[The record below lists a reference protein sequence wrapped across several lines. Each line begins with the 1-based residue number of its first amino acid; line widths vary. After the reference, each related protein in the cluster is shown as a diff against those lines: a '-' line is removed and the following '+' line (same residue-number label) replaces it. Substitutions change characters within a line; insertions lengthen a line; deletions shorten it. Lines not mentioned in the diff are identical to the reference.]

1 MNKMLYGG
9 GKMRTLSIVVL
20 LLMCTVFQAKASAG
34 TITYYLDG
42 AKVEYE
48 AKAKRGYLEVR
59 LPAVTIANSLRV
71 KPLDG
76 CSVTRVE
83 IMPVKPDAKTAKEMA
98 GLVERKNIL
107 KDRLKALDTKEE
119 IFKAAAK
126 SQSGRAVRKTKTN
139 PEPMTNIRKGT
150 EFAIAQLESVYTV
163 RRRTENELSALE
175 PRIES
180 LQKDSGSGCSV
191 GKVWLTG
198 NTGKVRIAYLL
209 VERKWL
215 PMYSFSLDG
224 SGFLH
229 TVIRADYPDPGRA
242 TSVYVVPLPLA
253 DDAVGSGVP
262 LAVSERFGK
271 VAEYRI
277 PLEKEE
283 FTRSPVPSMMFSFK
297 APSNTF
303 LPAGIAAC
311 FRQGEFLGNMNFT
324 GCRPNELKTLAFGK

>member
-1 MNKMLYGG
+1 
-9 GKMRTLSIVVL
+9 MRTLSILVML
-20 LLMCTVFQAKASAG
+20 LSCTIFTGKASAG

-48 AKAKRGYLEVR
+48 AKAKRGYLEVK
-59 LPAVTIANSLRV
+59 LPAVMVANSFRI

-76 CSVTRVE
+76 GSITRVE
-83 IMPVKPDAKTAKEMA
+83 IVPVKPDAKSAREIA

-139 PEPMTNIRKGT
+139 PEPMANIRKGT

-163 RRRTENELSALE
+163 RRKTENELAALE

-191 GKVWLTG
+191 GKVWMTG
-198 NTGKVRIAYLL
+198 NAGRVHVAYLL
-209 VERKWL
+209 SERNWL
-215 PMYSFSLDG
+215 PMYNFNLDG
-224 SGFLH
+224 TGSLH
-229 TVIRADYPDPGRA
+229 AVIRADYPVADGT
-242 TSVYVVPLPLA
+242 TSVFVVPLLLA
-253 DDAVGSGVP
+253 EAAAGSAVP

-277 PLEKEE
+277 PLDKEE
-283 FTRSPVPSMMFSFK
+283 YTRSPVPSLVFSFN
-297 APSNTF
+297 APANTF
-303 LPAGIAAC
+303 LPAGVAAC
-311 FRQGEFLGNMNFT
+311 FRQGEFLGNVNFT
-324 GCRPNELKTLAFGK
+324 GCRPNESKTLTFGK

>member
-1 MNKMLYGG
+1 MVGG
-9 GKMRTLSIVVL
+9 EMRTLSIVVL
-20 LLMCTVFQAKASAG
+20 LLSCTVFQGKASAR

-48 AKAKRGYLEVR
+48 AKAKRGFLEVK
-59 LPAVTIANSLRV
+59 LPAVTVANSLRV

-76 CSVTRVE
+76 GSITRVE

-139 PEPMTNIRKGT
+139 PEPMVNIRKGT

-163 RRRTENELSALE
+163 RRRTENELAALE

-180 LQKDSGSGCSV
+180 LQKESGSGCSV

-198 NTGKVRIAYLL
+198 NMGRVHITYLL
-209 VERKWL
+209 SERKWL
-215 PMYSFSLDG
+215 PMYNFSLDG
-224 SGFLH
+224 TGLLH
-229 TVIRADYPDPGRA
+229 AVIRADYPVADGA
-242 TSVYVVPLPLA
+242 TSVFVVPLLLA
-253 DDAVGSGVP
+253 DDAAGSGVP

-283 FTRSPVPSMMFSFK
+283 FARSPVPSLAFSFK
-297 APSNTF
+297 TPANTF
-303 LPAGIAAC
+303 LPAGVAAC
-311 FRQGEFLGNMNFT
+311 YRQGEFLGNVNFT
-324 GCRPNELKTLAFGK
+324 GCRPNESKTLTFGK